1 MGCTG
6 SKNTKAA
13 AADVQPV
20 GKTLLEGQPAAA
32 EKPAASVVADAQ
44 PEVVAAPE
52 TIETGAQDTDAAA
65 AEQAAASELSTK
77 EAQPAAASEEVA
89 AEPAAASEE
98 ATKEAEPAES
108 AAVEQIAEEV
118 KVTTE
123 EDAGQQ
129 VVAVAPKAFMFPFM
143 ACCTPQQA
151 STDELIPEAPA
162 TE

>member
-1 MGCTG
+1 MGTG
-6 SKNTKAA
+6 T
-13 AADVQPV
+13 
-20 GKTLLEGQPAAA
+20 
-32 EKPAASVVADAQ
+32 
-44 PEVVAAPE
+44 
-52 TIETGAQDTDAAA
+52 QDTDAAA

-77 EAQPAAASEEVA
+77 EAEPAAVAAPAVDSEAVA

-129 VVAVAPKAFMFPFM
+129 VLAVAPKAFMFPFM
-143 ACCTPQQA
+143 ACCMPQQA